1 MHRDPSHHDPSR
13 RDDTPKAASPH
24 IAWTRLRKPASGRI
38 AAGSGVVLVAA
49 LLVHEDPRVSPSS
62 AAADPTNL
70 PRIEHDEVR
79 MAVRIHARNADVRAM
94 ALAVAL
100 DVWSDAQADDLPID
114 IVIETSALDMLRDRG
129 AQPEVL
135 VDDID
140 AVARAEAERLR
151 APQAN
156 KPSDF
161 FAEFKDFTAIAGHLE
176 GLAAQAPHLA
186 RLEAIGGSIEGRAIW
201 ALRIGS
207 RDPSAVSMLVNGT
220 QHAREWIAAM
230 VTTCVADRLV
240 RGYAS
245 DARIRRVLDTTA
257 LWIVP
262 VVNPDGYQY
271 SWSSDRYW
279 RKNRR
284 GTHGVDLNRNFAI
297 AFGGAGSSGDRRSE
311 IYRGEH
317 AFSEPESAALRDLV
331 RRESVALHLD
341 FHAYG
346 QLVLYPWTY
355 TPAPAPGRDR
365 LVALADAL
373 AGALATRGTK
383 YTPKSGAALYPAA
396 GTMTDWVYGAA
407 GATSFTIE
415 LRPKG
420 GSGFVLPPDQIRP
433 TCDEG
438 LAAVLALA
446 EFRMNAKR
454 SPATKARSEAMEGWE
469 APTGCCPAEGRDG
482 PSLPIAWSQGPGAK
496 AGTAS
501 PP

>member
-1 MHRDPSHHDPSR
+1 MLHDDRSHRD
-13 RDDTPKAASPH
+13 DDSKAAEPR
-24 IAWTRLRKPASGRI
+24 IGWLPVRKPTAHARM
-38 AAGSGVVLVAA
+38 AAGSGVVLIAA
-49 LLVHEDPRVSPSS
+49 LLLRSHAGVAPLSVV
-62 AAADPTNL
+62 AVPTNSEA
-70 PRIEHDEVR
+70 RESDGAVR
-79 MAVRIHARNADVRAM
+79 MAVRVHARDPRARAA
-94 ALAVAL
+94 ALALAL
-100 DVWSDAQADDLPID
+100 DVWSETRADDLPLD
-114 IVIETSALDMLRDRG
+114 LVVDADALDALREIG
-129 AQPEVL
+129 AAPEVL
-135 VDDID
+135 INDID

-156 KPSDF
+156 KPTDF
-161 FAEFKDFTAIAGHLE
+161 FAEFKDFTAISSHLE
-176 GLAAQAPHLA
+176 GLAAGAPQLA
-186 RLEAIGGSIEGRAIW
+186 RLEAIGGSVEGRPIW

-207 RDPSAVSMLVNGT
+207 TRPDAVPMLVNGT

-240 RGYAS
+240 HGYRS

-257 LWIVP
+257 LWVVP

-297 AFGGAGSSGDRRSE
+297 AFGGAGSSSDRRSE
-311 IYRGEH
+311 IYRGEY

-346 QLVLYPWTY
+346 QLVLYPWTH

-365 LVALADAL
+365 LVALADTL
-373 AGALATRGTK
+373 VGALATRWGTK

-396 GTMTDWVYGAA
+396 GTMTDWVYGATE
-407 GATSFTIE
+407 ATSFTIE

-420 GSGFVLPPDQIRP
+420 GSGFVLPPDQIKP

-446 EFRMNAKR
+446 EH
-454 SPATKARSEAMEGWE
+454 
-469 APTGCCPAEGRDG
+469 G
-482 PSLPIAWSQGPGAK
+482 PSN
-496 AGTAS
+496 GTPRTES